1 MKAFTALVKENPS
14 MPPETVLVPLGL
26 DIKDDDL
33 VVIGET
39 TVGTVVSLQE
49 SVDAEKALNGG
60 MRIVRGVVN
69 DAPYRRWHDTYA
81 KRNEIRKEIQRIVS
95 EHEWLLAAQ
104 AVAAENP
111 KLQAVLNEYLALEQ
125 EGKA

>member
-1 MKAFTALVKENPS
+1 MKAFTALVKETLS
-14 MPPETVLVPLGL
+14 LPPETVLVPLGMG
-26 DIKDDDL
+26 IKVNDL

-39 TVGTVVSLQE
+39 TVGTVVALKE
-49 SVDAEKALNGG
+49 SVDVEKALNGG

-81 KRNEIRKEIQRIVS
+81 MRNEIRKEIQRIVS

-104 AVAAENP
+104 AVAAEKP
-111 KLQAVLNEYLALEQ
+111 ELQAVLNEYLALEEQ
-125 EGKA
+125 EG